1 MTPKERRETGM
12 DVKIRGVDPVI
23 VRKID
28 ELAKKQH
35 MSRNEY
41 LKRCLSGYAVVQD
54 VADLDSRYA
63 ELVTLLAEWLEQA
76 NDVIETNSLILQE
89 LVRGSFMSPFR

>member
-1 MTPKERRETGM
+1 M

-23 VRKID
+23 VKKID

-41 LKRCLSGYAVVQD
+41 LRHCLNRYAVVQD
-54 VADLDSRYA
+54 VADLDSRYT
-63 ELVTLLAEWLEQA
+63 ELVTLLAERLEQA
-76 NDVIETNSLILQE
+76 NDVIETNSLIIQE
-89 LVRGSFMSPFR
+89 LTGGHK

>member
-1 MTPKERRETGM
+1 M

-23 VRKID
+23 VKKID

-41 LKRCLSGYAVVQD
+41 LRHCLNRYAVVQD
-54 VADLDSRYA
+54 VADLDSRYT
-63 ELVTLLAEWLEQA
+63 ELVTLLAERLEQA
-76 NDVIETNSLILQE
+76 NDVIETNSLIIQE
-89 LVRGSFMSPFR
+89 LTGGHL

>member
-1 MTPKERRETGM
+1 M

-23 VRKID
+23 IRKID
-28 ELAKKQH
+28 ELAKKRH

-41 LKRCLSGYAVVQD
+41 LRHCLNRYAIVQD

-63 ELVTLLAEWLEQA
+63 ELVTLLAERLEQA
-76 NDVIETNSLILQE
+76 NDVIETNSLILQQ
-89 LVRGSFMSPFR
+89 LSGGHL